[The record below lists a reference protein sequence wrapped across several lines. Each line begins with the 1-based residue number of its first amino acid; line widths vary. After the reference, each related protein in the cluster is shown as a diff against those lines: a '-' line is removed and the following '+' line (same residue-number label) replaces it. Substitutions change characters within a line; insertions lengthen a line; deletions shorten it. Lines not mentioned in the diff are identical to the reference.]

1 MQAAGRSAGGHI
13 KPGPVCSPKRRK
25 VYNRGHERRTVR
37 VALNPLRTAPSGSVE
52 AEVEDK
58 PFLKDALL
66 DAALPLTRKH
76 INFFK
81 FGEGCHFRALS
92 IRVEQHGAD
101 AALPENLQFGT
112 VTVATFD
119 LALSFP
125 LMSTAVVA

>member
-1 MQAAGRSAGGHI
+1 MPCGSLEVGMQAAGRSAGGHI

-81 FGEGCHFRALS
+81 FALS
-92 IRVEQHGAD
+92 HCCSKDRSAKR
-101 AALPENLQFGT
+101 
-112 VTVATFD
+112 
-119 LALSFP
+119 
-125 LMSTAVVA
+125 M

>member
-1 MQAAGRSAGGHI
+1 MPCGSLEVGMQAAGRSAGGHI

-81 FGEGCHFRALS
+81 FGRAVISVLCLYGLNNTGPMQPSPKPS
-92 IRVEQHGAD
+92 IR
-101 AALPENLQFGT
+101 NR
-112 VTVATFD
+112 
-119 LALSFP
+119 
-125 LMSTAVVA
+125 